1 MWTRDFSRIFQAA
14 DACVQRCRDEAGDFK
29 VTDAARIAAKIALL
43 AFLVSSMLAA
53 GLSLTPRAI
62 LAPLRNVR
70 LVLVALALNFVA
82 APVFALALSVVIP
95 LERPHAIGLILLGG
109 AAGAPFLPKLV
120 ERARGDLGFAVALMT
135 LLTVG
140 TTLFMPFALPL
151 MIPGLQASPW
161 SIAQPL
167 VVFILAPLAVGMLL
181 RSRKAIPLATLQPI
195 LVKLGNASVLV
206 LLTLLLALYFRD
218 LLGVLGSGAIAAC
231 AVFLA
236 GLYAAG
242 YLLGGS
248 RVEIKGVLGLG
259 TAARNVGVALVP
271 ASQSFSDPKVMIML
285 VAYTIVMLI
294 VLVPASGRL
303 RRKALRPP
311 AGQ

>member
-1 MWTRDFSRIFQAA
+1 
-14 DACVQRCRDEAGDFK
+14 
-29 VTDAARIAAKIALL
+29 VTDAARIAARIALL

-82 APVFALALSVVIP
+82 APVFALALSIVIP

-120 ERARGDLGFAVALMT
+120 ERAHGDLGFAVALMT

-167 VVFILAPLAVGMLL
+167 VVFILTPLAVGMLL
-181 RSRKAIPLATLQPI
+181 RNQKAIPLASLQPI
-195 LVKLGNASVLV
+195 LVKLGNLSALV
-206 LLTLLLALYFRD
+206 LLMLLLALYFRN

-248 RVEIKGVLGLG
+248 RLEIKGVLGLG

-294 VLVPASGRL
+294 VLIPTSGRL

>member
-1 MWTRDFSRIFQAA
+1 M
-14 DACVQRCRDEAGDFK
+14 
-29 VTDAARIAAKIALL
+29 TDAARIAARIALL

-82 APVFALALSVVIP
+82 APVFALALSIVIP

-120 ERARGDLGFAVALMT
+120 ERAHGDLGFAVALMT

-167 VVFILAPLAVGMLL
+167 VVFILTPLAVGMLL
-181 RSRKAIPLATLQPI
+181 RNQKAIPLASLQPI
-195 LVKLGNASVLV
+195 LVKLGNLSALV
-206 LLTLLLALYFRD
+206 LLMLLLALYFRN

-248 RVEIKGVLGLG
+248 RLEIKGVLGLG

-294 VLVPASGRL
+294 VLVPTSGRL

>member
-1 MWTRDFSRIFQAA
+1 M
-14 DACVQRCRDEAGDFK
+14 
-29 VTDAARIAAKIALL
+29 TDAARIAARIALL

-70 LVLVALALNFVA
+70 LILVALALNFVA
-82 APVFALALSVVIP
+82 APVFALALSIVIP

-120 ERARGDLGFAVALMT
+120 ERAHGDLGFAVALMT

-167 VVFILAPLAVGMLL
+167 VVFILTPLAVGMLL
-181 RSRKAIPLATLQPI
+181 RNQKAIPLASLQPI
-195 LVKLGNASVLV
+195 LVKLGNLSALV
-206 LLTLLLALYFRD
+206 LLMLLLALYFRN

-248 RVEIKGVLGLG
+248 RLEIKGVLGLG

-294 VLVPASGRL
+294 VLIPTSGRL

-311 AGQ
+311 DGQ

>member
-1 MWTRDFSRIFQAA
+1 M
-14 DACVQRCRDEAGDFK
+14 
-29 VTDAARIAAKIALL
+29 TDAARIAAKIALL

-53 GLSLTPRAI
+53 GLSLTPHAI
-62 LAPLRNVR
+62 LAPLRNLR

-82 APVFALALSVVIP
+82 APVFALVLSIVIP
-95 LERPHAIGLILLGG
+95 LERPHAIGLVLLGG

-120 ERARGDLGFAVALMT
+120 EGAHGDLGFAVALMT

-151 MIPGLQASPW
+151 MIPGLEASPW

-167 VVFILAPLAVGMLL
+167 VAFILTPLAVGMLL
-181 RSRKAIPLATLQPI
+181 QRRKASAFAVLQPI
-195 LVKLGNASVLV
+195 FVKLGNVSALV
-206 LLTLLLALYFRD
+206 LLALLIALYFHN

-231 AVFLA
+231 AVFIA

-248 RVEIKGVLGLG
+248 RVETRGVLGLG
-259 TAARNVGVALVP
+259 TAARNVGAALVP

-294 VLVPASGRL
+294 VLIPASGWL
-303 RRKALRPP
+303 RRKALRPTV
-311 AGQ
+311 GQ

>member
-1 MWTRDFSRIFQAA
+1 VS
-14 DACVQRCRDEAGDFK
+14 
-29 VTDAARIAAKIALL
+29 DAARIAAKIALL

-53 GLSLTPRAI
+53 GLNLTPHAI
-62 LAPLRNVR
+62 LAPLRNLR

-82 APVFALALSVVIP
+82 APLFALVLSIVIP
-95 LERPHAIGLILLGG
+95 LERPHAIGLVLLGG

-120 ERARGDLGFAVALMT
+120 EGAHGDLGFAVALMT

-161 SIAQPL
+161 SIARPL
-167 VVFILAPLAVGMLL
+167 VAFILTPLAVGMLL
-181 RSRKAIPLATLQPI
+181 RRASAFAALQPI
-195 LVKLGNASVLV
+195 FVKLGSVSALV
-206 LLTLLLALYFRD
+206 LLALLIALYFHN

-231 AVFLA
+231 AVFIA

-248 RVEIKGVLGLG
+248 RVEIKGVLALG
-259 TAARNVGVALVP
+259 TAARNVGAALVP

-285 VAYTIVMLI
+285 VACIIVMLV
-294 VLVPASGRL
+294 VLIPASGWL
-303 RRKALRPP
+303 RRKALRPTV
-311 AGQ
+311 GQ

>member
-1 MWTRDFSRIFQAA
+1 MREH
-14 DACVQRCRDEAGDFK
+14 DARSFT

-62 LAPLRNVR
+62 LAPLRNLR
-70 LVLVALALNFVA
+70 LVLAALALNFVV
-82 APVFALALSVVIP
+82 APVFGLALSVAIP

-120 ERARGDLGFAVALMT
+120 ERAHGDLGFAVALMT

-151 MIPGLQASPW
+151 MVPGLQASSW

-167 VVFILAPLAVGMLL
+167 VAFILTPLAVGMLL
-181 RSRKAIPLATLQPI
+181 RGRQATAAGAALQPI
-195 LVKLGNASVLV
+195 LVKLGNVSALV
-206 LLTLLLALYFRD
+206 LLTLLIALYFRN

-248 RVEIKGVLGLG
+248 RMEIKGVLGLG
-259 TAARNVGVALVP
+259 TATAGKECQNRHAAFAR
-271 ASQSFSDPKVMIML
+271 
-285 VAYTIVMLI
+285 
-294 VLVPASGRL
+294 
-303 RRKALRPP
+303 RPDAP
-311 AGQ
+311 HER

>member
-1 MWTRDFSRIFQAA
+1 VS
-14 DACVQRCRDEAGDFK
+14 
-29 VTDAARIAAKIALL
+29 DAARIAAKIALL

-53 GLSLTPRAI
+53 GLSLTPHAI
-62 LAPLRNVR
+62 LAPLRNLR
-70 LVLVALALNFVA
+70 LVLVALALNFVV
-82 APVFALALSVVIP
+82 APVFALVLSIVIP
-95 LERPHAIGLILLGG
+95 LERPQAIGLVLLGG

-120 ERARGDLGFAVALMT
+120 EGAHGDLGFAVALMT

-151 MIPGLQASPW
+151 MILGLQASPW

-167 VVFILAPLAVGMLL
+167 VAFILTPLAVGMLL
-181 RSRKAIPLATLQPI
+181 QSRKASASAALQPI
-195 LVKLGNASVLV
+195 FVKLGNVSAVV
-206 LLTLLLALYFRD
+206 LLALLIALYFRN

-231 AVFLA
+231 AVFIA

-248 RVEIKGVLGLG
+248 HVEIKGVLGLG
-259 TAARNVGVALVP
+259 TAARNVGAALVP

-285 VAYTIVMLI
+285 VACTIVMLV
-294 VLVPASGRL
+294 VLIPASGWL
-303 RRKALRPP
+303 RRKALRPTV
-311 AGQ
+311 GQ

>member
-1 MWTRDFSRIFQAA
+1 M
-14 DACVQRCRDEAGDFK
+14 
-29 VTDAARIAAKIALL
+29 TDAARIAAKIALL

-53 GLSLTPRAI
+53 GLSLTPHAI
-62 LAPLRNVR
+62 LAPLRNLR

-82 APVFALALSVVIP
+82 APVFALVLSIVIP
-95 LERPHAIGLILLGG
+95 LERPHAIGLVLLGG

-120 ERARGDLGFAVALMT
+120 EGAHGDLGFAVALMT

-167 VVFILAPLAVGMLL
+167 VVFILMPLAVGMLL
-181 RSRKAIPLATLQPI
+181 QRRKASAFAALQPI
-195 LVKLGNASVLV
+195 FVKLGNVSALV
-206 LLTLLLALYFRD
+206 LLALLIALYFHN

-231 AVFLA
+231 AIFIA

-259 TAARNVGVALVP
+259 TAARNVGAALVP
-271 ASQSFSDPKVMIML
+271 P
-285 VAYTIVMLI
+285 
-294 VLVPASGRL
+294 
-303 RRKALRPP
+303 RRVFPIQRS
-311 AGQ
+311 

>member
-1 MWTRDFSRIFQAA
+1 M
-14 DACVQRCRDEAGDFK
+14 
-29 VTDAARIAAKIALL
+29 L

-70 LVLVALALNFVA
+70 LILVALALNFVA
-82 APVFALALSVVIP
+82 APVFALALSIVIP

-120 ERARGDLGFAVALMT
+120 ERAHGDLGFAVALMT

-167 VVFILAPLAVGMLL
+167 VVFILTPLAVGMLL
-181 RSRKAIPLATLQPI
+181 RNQKAIPLASLQPI
-195 LVKLGNASVLV
+195 LVKLGNLSALV
-206 LLTLLLALYFRD
+206 LLMLLLALYFRN

-248 RVEIKGVLGLG
+248 RLEIKGVLGLG

-294 VLVPASGRL
+294 VLIPTSGRL

>member
-1 MWTRDFSRIFQAA
+1 
-14 DACVQRCRDEAGDFK
+14 

-82 APVFALALSVVIP
+82 APVFALALSIVIP

-120 ERARGDLGFAVALMT
+120 ERAHGDLGFAVALMT

-167 VVFILAPLAVGMLL
+167 VVFILTPLAVGMLL
-181 RSRKAIPLATLQPI
+181 RNQKAIPLASLQPI
-195 LVKLGNASVLV
+195 LVKLGNLSALV
-206 LLTLLLALYFRD
+206 LLTLLLALYFRN

-242 YLLGGS
+242 YVLGGS
-248 RVEIKGVLGLG
+248 RLEIKGVLGLG

-294 VLVPASGRL
+294 VLIPTSGRL